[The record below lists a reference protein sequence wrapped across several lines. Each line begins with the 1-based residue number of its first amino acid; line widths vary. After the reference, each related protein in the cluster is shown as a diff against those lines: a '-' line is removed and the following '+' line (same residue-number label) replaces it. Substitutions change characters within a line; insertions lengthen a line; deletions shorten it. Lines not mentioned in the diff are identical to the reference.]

1 MNLTEA
7 YKQIYY
13 TEQSLY
19 EDLFAFLLEFA
30 FDTEIDAEIF
40 AKQLIENN
48 LISDFLS
55 ELAEE
60 WEVDISSCLLEANLL
75 GGARAAINALSRAG
89 RSKAGLQAGTA
100 LGKKPESIVRGAA
113 ASTSIRSARAAR
125 TAAPV
130 QKPGKYAAMQFK
142 KRIDTSLNR
151 PALPPARSAAP
162 APAAPK
168 RTPAD
173 AGMPFRATGAGG
185 DARTQR
191 LATQAAPGSG
201 LNPREV
207 RAQANRMTGGADA
220 LNKARRAMAGA
231 AAAGLAASAAAP
243 VVQDKAKKS
252 NPESSINK
260 YNTMDS
266 DGKIRNRLRVGAKI
280 VGTGSVSGDFDAAFK
295 KARTSGSKE
304 FEFRGKKYNTKLKN
318 EDRNDYFDDV
328 LEYLVSEGFVDNN
341 QDALIMMASLD
352 ENAIAKIAAGAIKNI
367 IKSGTA
373 KLTKTALPP
382 KMDPALKAVKDSIKQ
397 KFGAASLVG
406 TPENKY
412 AAAKQAAELRKNP
425 PPKPK
430 YRDPF
435 PGDVYSRS
443 DFGIRGYR
451 SGD

>member
-1 MNLTEA
+1 
-7 YKQIYY
+7 
-13 TEQSLY
+13 
-19 EDLFAFLLEFA
+19 
-30 FDTEIDAEIF
+30 
-40 AKQLIENN
+40 
-48 LISDFLS
+48 
-55 ELAEE
+55 
-60 WEVDISSCLLEANLL
+60 
-75 GGARAAINALSRAG
+75 
-89 RSKAGLQAGTA
+89 
-100 LGKKPESIVRGAA
+100 
-113 ASTSIRSARAAR
+113 
-125 TAAPV
+125 
-130 QKPGKYAAMQFK
+130 
-142 KRIDTSLNR
+142 
-151 PALPPARSAAP
+151 
-162 APAAPK
+162 
-168 RTPAD
+168 
-173 AGMPFRATGAGG
+173 
-185 DARTQR
+185 
-191 LATQAAPGSG
+191 
-201 LNPREV
+201 
-207 RAQANRMTGGADA
+207 MTGGADA